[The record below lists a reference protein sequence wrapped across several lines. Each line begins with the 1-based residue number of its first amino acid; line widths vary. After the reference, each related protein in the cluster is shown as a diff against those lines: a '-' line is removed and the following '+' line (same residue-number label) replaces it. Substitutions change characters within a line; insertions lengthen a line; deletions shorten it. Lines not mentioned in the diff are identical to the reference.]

1 MTRDGLVE
9 ENLSDKSTVKLSRR
23 TGDVKMER
31 KSHRGKE
38 EYVESPR
45 SAQQSRDAPES
56 GKKRRVQYKN
66 ASAQPVKE
74 LETDQAHFANDS
86 GKQKN
91 RKNAQRL
98 RTEEK
103 KASEEKLQEREHK
116 TLYTSRGDSRKE
128 ETGGTKR
135 PKQKKR
141 LQFVEKETGAAD
153 LEKKAEKVVSPEKK
167 KAKAHSNR
175 EQVFSQPAED
185 TGKKKRLHFEGE
197 NSTKEPVKTMTGNA
211 ARGATAAVRRKLAE
225 SEDDNAA
232 VQGVLEVE
240 QNAERSVR
248 LAQAS
253 VRSRQRRKN
262 RTARRLERKTDRVE
276 VQKRYRDLL
285 SKDEKLQRSSQIKKQ
300 IQKQRIKREYAKAKR
315 MEQSMGT
322 ATVGTIDYIKKIGG
336 KVTDFFKEN
345 RKVFISIGV
354 LLALMLLI
362 MSSFTSCSSMF
373 IQNVVNYTGAGYMS
387 TDQAIRDADLYY
399 TQLEANLQE
408 KVNRIEADHT
418 GYDRYRYNIDE
429 IGHDPFILISYLSAK
444 YEIFEF
450 DSQVKADLDALFAA
464 QYSLTAESSTETITE
479 KKMVRVGESLG
490 QVVTSGYCS
499 CPICCGQWS
508 GGPTAS
514 GVYPQGNHT
523 IAVDAYNP
531 ILPFGTKV
539 VMNGVEYTVEDTG
552 NLAQYGVT
560 FDVYYDSHSDALNHG
575 HRTWEAYLSDANGS
589 QEIEVTT
596 TTTESVYSVTLTN
609 RSLTG
614 ICQNRMNTQQ
624 KALFSAYNETKGN
637 LQMFESPTDINWYY
651 RVSSYYGYRIHPITG
666 ANALHNGVDISL
678 AEGTPVAAGLT
689 GKVTTSTYNDS
700 YGNYVVIEDQDGYEI
715 RYAHLSSRSVS
726 TGQQIE
732 KGEEIGKV
740 GSTGNSTGPH
750 LHLELLHNG
759 ERLNPLFYFE
769 TGDTMPGGDVEY
781 SSEAAKRLV
790 QYALQFQ
797 GVPYV
802 WGGYSPSGFD
812 CSGFVSYCL
821 TNSGVLNTG
830 HMDCNGLLA
839 RMTVIP
845 ESEMQPGDIIFFQGT
860 YATSGASHV
869 GIYIGNGQMVHS
881 GNPNKI
887 SDIYSSYFQQHWMCV
902 ARW

>member
-9 ENLSDKSTVKLSRR
+9 QNLSDKSTVRVSNRS
-23 TGDVKMER
+23 GDLKMER

-38 EYVESPR
+38 ENVAS
-45 SAQQSRDAPES
+45 SHSTQQSRDAPAD
-56 GKKRRVQYKN
+56 GKKKRVQYKS
-66 ASAQPVKE
+66 AAAQPAKVQE
-74 LETDQAHFANDS
+74 NGQIHSPDYS
-86 GKQKN
+86 VKQKN

-103 KASEEKLQEREHK
+103 KYPEGKLQEREHK

-141 LQFVEKETGAAD
+141 LQFAEKETGAAD
-153 LEKKAEKVVSPEKK
+153 LEKKTEKALSPEKK
-167 KAKAHSNR
+167 KTKAHSNR
-175 EQVFSQPAED
+175 DKVFTQEVQEPL
-185 TGKKKRLHFEGE
+185 KKKRLHFEE
-197 NSTKEPVKTMTGNA
+197 DTSPKEPVKVITGKV
-211 ARGATAAVRRKLAE
+211 ARGVTVAVHRNLKE

-232 VQGVLEVE
+232 VQGAYQVE
-240 QNAERSVR
+240 QVTKGSVK
-248 LAQAS
+248 LAQSS

-262 RTARRLERKTDRVE
+262 RAARRMERKADRTE
-276 VQKRYRDLL
+276 IQKRYSEIL
-285 SKDEKLQRSSQIKKQ
+285 SKDEKLQRSSLIKKQ

-373 IQNVVNYTGAGYMS
+373 VQNVVNYAGAGYMS

-408 KVNRIEADHT
+408 KVNNIEADHT

-444 YEIFEF
+444 YEVFEF
-450 DSQVKADLDALFAA
+450 DNQVKADLDALFAA
-464 QYSLTAESSTETITE
+464 QYSLTTESSTETITE

-560 FDVYYDSHSDALNHG
+560 FDVYYDSHSDALAHG

-651 RVSSYYGYRIHPITG
+651 RVSSYYGYRIHPTTG
-666 ANALHNGVDISL
+666 ANALHNGIDISL
-678 AEGTPVAAGLT
+678 AEGTPIAAGLT

-726 TGQQIE
+726 AGQQIE

-830 HMDCNGLLA
+830 HLDCNGLLA

-860 YATSGASHV
+860 YATAGASHV

-881 GNPNKI
+881 GDPNKI
-887 SDIYSSYFQQHWMCV
+887 SDIYSSYYQQHWMCV